1 MLRNLFRRSGPAAAP
16 SAEVPQG
23 TRLYAIG
30 DIHGRADLLADL
42 HGQILKD
49 AAGSSAK
56 RLVVVY
62 LGDYVDRGPSSK
74 GVVDLLLRN
83 PLPGFEAIHLK
94 GNHEQALLEFMDDA
108 GIGGEW
114 LSWGGDATL
123 ASYGVVVSEVPTEDE
138 LRRARAEL
146 RHSMP
151 REHADFYRSLKLTH
165 QEGDYFLVH
174 AGVRPGVPLTAQS
187 EEDLLWI
194 RYDFLM
200 SDQGFGKL
208 VIHGHTI
215 AEAPQVRHNR
225 IGIDTGAFH
234 TGRLTALAAEG
245 NDYFFLQT

>member
-1 MLRNLFRRSGPAAAP
+1 MLRNFFRRSGPAAAP

-42 HGQILKD
+42 HRRILQD
-49 AAGSSAK
+49 AAGSSAE
-56 RLVVVY
+56 RQVVVY

-94 GNHEQALLEFMDDA
+94 GNHEQALLDFMDDA
-108 GIGGEW
+108 EPGPEW

-123 ASYGVVVSEVPTEDE
+123 ASYGIAVSSDPTDDQ

-151 REHADFYRSLKLTH
+151 RDHADFYRALKLTH

-174 AGVRPGVPLTAQS
+174 AGVRPGVPLSAQT

-194 RYDFLM
+194 RYEFLM

-208 VIHGHTI
+208 VVHGHTI
-215 AEAPQVRHNR
+215 AETPQIRHNR

-234 TGRLTALAAEG
+234 TGRLTALVAEG
-245 NDYFFLQT
+245 ADYSFLQT